1 MALTTLAPM
10 CAATTRTDR
19 EPAEEKSGLAIISFA
34 DATAFGR
41 WLARQP
47 ADAKGLWLKLAK
59 KGNEASSLTR
69 AQAVEEA
76 LCHGWIDGQIN
87 GYDEAW
93 WLVRFTPRKARSQWS
108 QINRTTV
115 ARLVKQKR
123 MQPAGLVQV
132 NAAKKDGRWDAAY
145 APQSMATVPPDL
157 QAALDANAKAKKF
170 FETLKGA
177 NRYAVLYRVQSLK
190 RPESR
195 ARRIEEYVA
204 MLARGETIHPLLGKP
219 AASSSASKKP

>member
-1 MALTTLAPM
+1 M
-10 CAATTRTDR
+10 CATRSQTI
-19 EPAEEKSGLAIISFA
+19 AEEKAGLPIISFA
-34 DATAFGR
+34 DAAAFGR
-41 WLARQP
+41 WLARQT
-47 ADAKGLWLKLAK
+47 ADAPGLWLKLAK

-108 QINRTTV
+108 QINRDTV
-115 ARLVKQKR
+115 RRLLEQER
-123 MQPAGLVQV
+123 MRPAGLAQV
-132 NAAKKDGRWDAAY
+132 KAAQADGRWDAAY
-145 APQSMATVPPDL
+145 APQSLATVPPDL
-157 QAALDANAKAKKF
+157 QAALDANPKARRF

-195 ARRIEEYVA
+195 AKRIEEYVA
-204 MLARGETIHPLLGKP
+204 MLARGETIHPLLGKKP
-219 AASSSASKKP
+219 SSKKP

>member
-1 MALTTLAPM
+1 M
-10 CAATTRTDR
+10 CATPSKT
-19 EPAEEKSGLAIISFA
+19 PAEEKAGLPIISFA
-34 DATAFGR
+34 DAAAFGR
-41 WLARQP
+41 WLARQK

-69 AQAVEEA
+69 PQAVEEA

-87 GYDEAW
+87 GYDELW

-108 QINRTTV
+108 QINCDTV
-115 ARLVKQKR
+115 ARLIEQER
-123 MQPAGLVQV
+123 MRPAGLAQV
-132 NAAKKDGRWDAAY
+132 KAAQADGRWDAAY
-145 APQSMATVPPDL
+145 APQSLATVPPDL
-157 QAALDANAKAKKF
+157 QAALDANPKARKF

-190 RPESR
+190 RAESR

-204 MLARGETIHPLLGKP
+204 MLARGETIHPLLGKKP
-219 AASSSASKKP
+219 ASSEKP